1 MSRAMTVTEK
11 CDACKKAA
19 LALASSDGMRRNA
32 VLRDA
37 SRLLLENSAEIL
49 EKTALTCQG
58 PRKTE

>member
-37 SRLLLENSAEIL
+37 SRQIGRAACRE
-49 EKTALTCQG
+49 
-58 PRKTE
+58 RV